1 MLLTAKGNQ
10 SRLSLPLQYFFLLFF
25 TFLFFPP
32 GFYNAPVHGLD
43 ESWNIALHLAHQYN
57 LVFGKDFDFTYGPLG
72 ILISRKTVAVNKFV
86 YLLFDLYF
94 VTTSFF
100 VIRKIFKEHFN
111 AGTVIFLYLCIAMIG
126 MQQLEIWYFI
136 FYLFYLLSFLKE
148 PNQPIYIAQAALL
161 SLIGFYMKI
170 NLGVTAI
177 LIFLLALHYFL
188 IRGKVKVKGYV
199 IILIAYIGS
208 IFISA
213 AFLRVDLKG
222 YLLSCLQFIDGYNDA
237 MGRPASNA
245 FVVYIYAA
253 CLIFLI
259 LLYRFV
265 PRLLELY
272 RGKGLW
278 KNADE
283 LFTYA
288 VVALSAFIVFKSGF
302 VRSDTHMA
310 VFFKAISPV
319 IALLF
324 LFSIH
329 PEGKRISAAIA
340 WITLSIAFLCV
351 NTMPEVGRIYKGIL
365 NFSFLGDRF
374 QQAELYFRQVG
385 NYDHDQAA
393 YKEAISGNN
402 ELRSIIGDSS
412 VDIIPSEIADI
423 YLNGLHY
430 NPRPVIQSYAAF
442 TGYLDSL
449 NYEKYSSPQAPA
461 YVLFSVNTIDD
472 RFPFFDETRTKL
484 ALLERYEYIGKAGDN
499 LILRKKP
506 VSAPVLQS
514 GREEVIH
521 VKMGDEIPV
530 QRTPGIQFTR
540 LFIRYNTLGKL
551 RRLFYQPPILKIT
564 FTLEDG
570 QTRAFRAIKP
580 ILEDGV
586 ILNKYVDDNN
596 EFQVLLQSGGL
607 LNTNVRSVRI
617 GPDDPPSFCFDS
629 AITMITR
636 YCPVV
641 KKTGPEHLADS
652 LGIAG
657 MIRDYGVYRP
667 LLMDSAH
674 YVQDKFFTYINTLK
688 THSRFINI
696 DGWAF
701 HGSAGNKDYLVKL
714 DLWSADRMYE
724 LPTQDSSRIDLGMY
738 FHRDDLLHAFFIAR
752 ADKSLLASGDYKLV
766 VAISDPANH
775 KTWYKITDK
784 HLLIRSAYKIEKI
797 KGPVQESA
805 DKDSLRVFID
815 NIEDIDSSFIA
826 DGWAFSGGAD
836 PVGTMT
842 NLILANDTAAYR
854 ISTDVTASDKLIGAF
869 VNPSLGYSG
878 FSVFFPD
885 NRLPGGNYRVGIE
898 KIYANGKGR
907 MMRFTG
913 RTIGLGIPATPRQ
926 PR

>member
-1 MLLTAKGNQ
+1 MFLTAKGKQ
-10 SRLSLPLQYFFLLFF
+10 SRLSLFLQYFFLVFF

-32 GFYNAPVHGLD
+32 GFYNVPAHGLD
-43 ESWNIALHLAHQYN
+43 ESWGIALHLAHQYHF
-57 LVFGKDFDFTYGPLG
+57 VFGKDFDFTYGPLG
-72 ILISRKTVAVNKFV
+72 ILTSRKPVAVNKFV

-94 VTTSFF
+94 LTTSFF

-111 AGTVIFLYLCIAMIG
+111 AGTVIFLYLCMALLG
-126 MQQLEIWYFI
+126 MQQPELWYF
-136 FYLFYLLSFLKE
+136 FFFLFYLLSFLRE
-148 PNQPIYIAQAALL
+148 PNQPIYISQAALL
-161 SLIGFYMKI
+161 SLIGFYVKI
-170 NLGVTAI
+170 NLGAMEI

-188 IRGKVKVKGYV
+188 IRGKVKIKGYV

-208 IFISA
+208 IFVSA

-222 YLLSCLQFIDGYNDA
+222 YLRSCLQFIDGYNDA
-237 MGRPASNA
+237 MGRAASNP

-265 PRLLELY
+265 PRLLKLY
-272 RGKGLW
+272 REKGLW

-302 VRSDTHMA
+302 VRSDTHMS

-329 PEGKRISAAIA
+329 KEGKRISAAIA
-340 WITLSIAFLCV
+340 WITLSIAYLCV
-351 NTMPEVGRIYKGIL
+351 NTMPGVTGIYKDIL
-365 NFSFLGDRF
+365 NFSFLGNRF
-374 QQAELYFRQVG
+374 QQVELYFQQVG
-385 NYDHDQAA
+385 NYDNDQAA
-393 YKEAISGNN
+393 YKKTISGNN

-412 VDIIPSEIADI
+412 VDIIPCEIAEI
-423 YLNGLHY
+423 YFNGLHY

-449 NYEKYSSPQAPA
+449 NYEKYSSPRAPA
-461 YVLFSVNTIDD
+461 YVLFSVGTIDD

-484 ALLERYEYIGKAGDN
+484 ALLERYECIGKARGN
-499 LILRKKP
+499 LILRKRP
-506 VSAPVLQS
+506 VSAPVLQT

-530 QRTPGIQFTR
+530 RRTPGIQFSR
-540 LFIRYNTLGKL
+540 LFIRYNMLGKI
-551 RRLFYQPPILKIT
+551 RRLFYQPPILKVT

-570 QTRAFRAIKP
+570 QTRTFRAIKP

-617 GPDDPPSFCFDS
+617 EPDDPPGSCFDKD
-629 AITMITR
+629 ITMITR

-641 KKTGPEHLADS
+641 GKTGPEHLADS

-657 MIRDYGVYRP
+657 MVSDYGIYRP
-667 LLMDSAH
+667 LPMDSAR
-674 YVQDKFFTYINTLK
+674 YIQDKFFTYINNLK
-688 THSRFINI
+688 THSRFIDI
-696 DGWAF
+696 DGWAY
-701 HGSAGNKDYLVKL
+701 HGSADNKDYLVKL

-724 LPTQDSSRIDLGMY
+724 LPTQDTTRIDLGIY
-738 FHRDDLLHAFFIAR
+738 FRRDDLLHAFFTAR
-752 ADKSLLASGDYKLV
+752 ADKSLLPPGDYKLV
-766 VAISDPANH
+766 VAITDPANH

-784 HLLIRSAYKIEKI
+784 HLLVRSVFSIEKR
-797 KGPVQESA
+797 KGPVQESP
-805 DKDSLRVFID
+805 DKDSLRLFID
-815 NIEDIDSSFIA
+815 NVEDIDSSFIA
-826 DGWAFSGGAD
+826 DGWAFSGGGD
-836 PVGTMT
+836 PAGTMT

-854 ISTDVTASDKLIGAF
+854 INTDVTASDKLIGAF
-869 VNPSLGYSG
+869 KNPSLGFSG

-885 NRLPGGNYRVGIE
+885 NHLPGGNYRIGIE
-898 KIYANGKGR
+898 KIFANGKKG

-913 RTIGLGIPATPRQ
+913 RTIGLGIPATSR
-926 PR
+926 